1 MVQMKVKVLM
11 TGLVSLALLA
21 VGCKSNKEVEPK
33 EKGNAKVS
41 VVVAGNASGMR
52 AYGDEGQEKQI
63 QKLTAIVY
71 KGEVQEAFK
80 EGEPGVAEVK
90 NIECTAGNRTLVV
103 LANVPASMDLVGKT
117 KTELKQMTYDLAEDA
132 KTHGKLLM
140 TSEFKDITLK
150 AGNNYYGYDNSVGT
164 PEEQIAVDAPLQIK
178 RVHAAIA
185 FEGVKVQ
192 FKPEY
197 KDFDVKFDN
206 GMVLALIAK
215 KNSMIFGPSS
225 LYNAASQ
232 DYLYGAAVPAGAL
245 TPPSYAEAAWL
256 KTDINQAD
264 IKASD
269 MKKGF
274 YVLENASTEHP
285 TILCLKG
292 TLVQKSGE
300 ALTSEQMAKAFAA
313 GWIVSETD
321 ATTYYP
327 VIINATSNNYSY
339 NGGTERDK
347 IVRNTKYNVVL
358 TITGPGTNKPEDKTD
373 EKANLDVLCKIVD
386 WVIITQNATW

>member
-1 MVQMKVKVLM
+1 MKAKVLM
-11 TGLVSLALLA
+11 TGLISLALMA
-21 VGCKSNKEVEPK
+21 VGCKNNKEVEPK

-41 VVVAGNASGMR
+41 IVVAGNASGMR
-52 AYGDEGQEKQI
+52 AYGSVEEEKQI
-63 QKLTAIVY
+63 EKLTAIIY
-71 KGEVQEAFK
+71 KGDVQEAIK
-80 EGEPGVAEVK
+80 EGEAGAPEVK
-90 NIECTAGNRTLVV
+90 DIECSAGERTLVV

-117 KTELKQMTYDLAEDA
+117 KTELEKMTYDLADDA

-140 TSEFKDITLK
+140 TSEFTSITLK
-150 AGNNYYGYDNSVGT
+150 AGKNYYGYPNSVGQASD
-164 PEEQIAVDAPLQIK
+164 EHISVENPLQIK

-185 FEGVKVQ
+185 FEGVKVT

-197 KDFDVKFDN
+197 KDFDVKFDK

-215 KNSMIFGPSS
+215 KNSKIFGAS
-225 LYNAASQ
+225 LYNAATQ
-232 DYLYGAAVPAGAL
+232 DYLYGAAVPHGTL
-245 TPPSYAEAAWL
+245 TPTNYTEAAWL
-256 KTDINQAD
+256 KTDINQVD
-264 IKASD
+264 IKESD

-274 YVLENASTEHP
+274 YVLANESTAHP

-313 GWIVSETD
+313 GWIVGAND

-327 VIINATSNNYSY
+327 VIINATSNHYVY
-339 NGGTERDK
+339 DGGDGQRDK

>member
-1 MVQMKVKVLM
+1 MKAKVLM
-11 TGLVSLALLA
+11 TGLISLALMV
-21 VGCKSNKEVEPK
+21 VGCKNNKEVEPK

-52 AYGDEGQEKQI
+52 AYGDEDGEKHI
-63 QKLTAIVY
+63 EKLTAIVY

-117 KTELKQMTYDLAEDA
+117 KTELKQMTYDLAGDA
-132 KTHGKLLM
+132 ETHGKLLM

-197 KDFDVKFDN
+197 KDFSVKFDD

-215 KNSMIFGPSS
+215 KNSMIFGSS
-225 LYNAASQ
+225 LYNAANQ
-232 DYLYGAAVPAGAL
+232 DYLYGAAVPHGTL
-245 TPPSYAEAAWL
+245 TPANYTEAAWL
-256 KTDINQAD
+256 KTAINQVD
-264 IKASD
+264 IKDSG

-274 YVLENASTEHP
+274 YVLENASTAHP

-292 TLVQKSGE
+292 TLVQKDGSD
-300 ALTSEQMAKAFAA
+300 LTPEQMAKAFAA
-313 GWIVSETD
+313 GWIVAADD

-327 VIINATSNNYSY
+327 VIINATSNHYNY
-339 NGGTERDK
+339 NGGDGQRDK
-347 IVRNTKYNVVL
+347 IVRNTKYNVML
-358 TITGPGTNKPEDKTD
+358 TITGPGTNKPEDKPD

>member
-1 MVQMKVKVLM
+1 MKAKVLM
-11 TGLVSLALLA
+11 TGLISLALMA
-21 VGCKSNKEVEPK
+21 VGCKNNKEVEPK

-52 AYGDEGQEKQI
+52 TYGDEDQEKQI

-80 EGEPGVAEVK
+80 EGESGAAEVK
-90 NIECTAGNRTLVV
+90 NIECTAGERTLVV
-103 LANVPASMDLVGKT
+103 LANVPESMDLVGKT
-117 KTELKQMTYDLAEDA
+117 MTELKKMTYDLAEDD

-140 TSEFKDITLK
+140 TSEFTPITLK
-150 AGNNYYGYDNSVGT
+150 AGNNYYGYNSTVGT
-164 PEEQIAVDAPLQIK
+164 PEQQISVENPLQIK

-185 FEGVKVQ
+185 FEGVTVQ

-215 KNSMIFGPSS
+215 KNSMIFGSS
-225 LYNAASQ
+225 LYNAATQ

-256 KTDINQAD
+256 KTAISQAD
-264 IKASD
+264 IKDSD

-274 YVLENASTEHP
+274 YVLENASKEHP

-292 TLVQKSGE
+292 TLVQKNNDP
-300 ALTSEQMAKAFAA
+300 LTPEQMAKAFAA

>member
-1 MVQMKVKVLM
+1 MKAKVLM
-11 TGLVSLALLA
+11 TGLISLALMA
-21 VGCKSNKEVEPK
+21 VGCKNNKEVEPK

-52 AYGDEGQEKQI
+52 AYGDEDGEKHI
-63 QKLTAIVY
+63 EKLTAIVY

-90 NIECTAGNRTLVV
+90 NIECTAGERTLVV

-117 KTELKQMTYDLAEDA
+117 KTELKQMTYDLAGDA
-132 KTHGKLLM
+132 ETHGKLLM
-140 TSEFKDITLK
+140 TSEFTSITLK
-150 AGNNYYGYDNSVGT
+150 AGNNYYGYDNTVGNPADEHISVG
-164 PEEQIAVDAPLQIK
+164 APLQIK

-185 FEGVKVQ
+185 FEGVKVT

-215 KNSMIFGPSS
+215 KNSMIFGSS
-225 LYNAASQ
+225 LYNVANQ
-232 DYLYGAAVPAGAL
+232 DYLYGAVVPAGTL
-245 TPPSYAEAAWL
+245 TPASYAEADWL
-256 KTDINQAD
+256 KTAINQAD

-274 YVLENASTEHP
+274 YVLENASTAHP

-292 TLVQKSGE
+292 TLVQKNNDP
-300 ALTSEQMAKAFAA
+300 LTPEQMAKAFAA
-313 GWIVSETD
+313 GWIVSEQD

-327 VIINATSNNYSY
+327 VIINATSNHYNY
-339 NGGTERDK
+339 NGGDGQRDK
-347 IVRNTKYNVVL
+347 IVRNTKYNVML
-358 TITGPGTNKPEDKTD
+358 TITGPGTNKPEVKTD

>member
-1 MVQMKVKVLM
+1 MKAKVLM
-11 TGLVSLALLA
+11 TGLISLALMA
-21 VGCKSNKEVEPK
+21 VGCKNNKEVEPK

-52 AYGDEGQEKQI
+52 TYGDEDQEKQI

-80 EGEPGVAEVK
+80 EGESGAAEVK
-90 NIECTAGNRTLVV
+90 NIECTAGERTLVV
-103 LANVPASMDLVGKT
+103 LANVPESMDLVGKT
-117 KTELKQMTYDLAEDA
+117 MTELKQMTYDLAEDA

-140 TSEFKDITLK
+140 TSEFTPITLK
-150 AGNNYYGYDNSVGT
+150 AGNNYYGYNSTVGT
-164 PEEQIAVDAPLQIK
+164 PEQQISVENPLQIK

-185 FEGVKVQ
+185 FEGVTVQ

-215 KNSMIFGPSS
+215 KNSMIFGSS
-225 LYNAASQ
+225 LYNAATQ

-245 TPPSYAEAAWL
+245 TPPSYTEATWL
-256 KTDINQAD
+256 KTDINKAD

-292 TLVQKSGE
+292 TLVQKDGSD
-300 ALTSEQMAKAFAA
+300 LTPEQMTKAFAA
-313 GWIVSETD
+313 GWIVSKTD

>member
-1 MVQMKVKVLM
+1 MKAKVLM
-11 TGLVSLALLA
+11 TGLISLALMA
-21 VGCKSNKEVEPK
+21 VGCKNNKEVEPK

-52 AYGDEGQEKQI
+52 AYGDEDGEKHI
-63 QKLTAIVY
+63 EKLTAIVY

-117 KTELKQMTYDLAEDA
+117 KTELKQMTYDLAGDA
-132 KTHGKLLM
+132 ETHGKLLM

-215 KNSMIFGPSS
+215 KNSMIFGSS
-225 LYNAASQ
+225 LYNAANQ
-232 DYLYGAAVPAGAL
+232 DYLYGASVPAGAL
-245 TPPSYAEAAWL
+245 TPASYAEAAWL
-256 KTDINQAD
+256 KTAINQVD
-264 IKASD
+264 IKDSG

-274 YVLENASTEHP
+274 YVLENASTAHP

-292 TLVQKSGE
+292 TLVQKDGSD
-300 ALTSEQMAKAFAA
+300 LTPEQMAKAFAA
-313 GWIVSETD
+313 GWIVAADD

-327 VIINATSNNYSY
+327 VIINATSNHYNY
-339 NGGTERDK
+339 NGGDGQRDK
-347 IVRNTKYNVVL
+347 IVRNTKYNVML
-358 TITGPGTNKPEDKTD
+358 TITGPGTNKPEDKPD

>member
-1 MVQMKVKVLM
+1 MKAKVLM
-11 TGLVSLALLA
+11 TGLISLALMV
-21 VGCKSNKEVEPK
+21 VGCKNNKEVEPK

-52 AYGDEGQEKQI
+52 AYGDEDGEKHI
-63 QKLTAIVY
+63 EKLTAIVY

-117 KTELKQMTYDLAEDA
+117 KTELKQMTYDLAGDA
-132 KTHGKLLM
+132 ETHGKLLM

-164 PEEQIAVDAPLQIK
+164 PEEQISVENPLQIK

-197 KDFDVKFDN
+197 KDFSVKFDD

-215 KNSMIFGPSS
+215 KNSMIFGSS
-225 LYNAASQ
+225 LYNAANQ
-232 DYLYGAAVPAGAL
+232 DYLYGASVPHGTL
-245 TPPSYAEAAWL
+245 TPANYTEAAWL
-256 KTDINQAD
+256 KTAINQVD
-264 IKASD
+264 IKDSG

-274 YVLENASTEHP
+274 YVLENASTAHP

-292 TLVQKSGE
+292 TLVQKDGSD
-300 ALTSEQMAKAFAA
+300 LTPEQMAKAFAA
-313 GWIVSETD
+313 GWIVSEQD

-327 VIINATSNNYSY
+327 VIINATSNHYSY
-339 NGGTERDK
+339 NGGDGQRDK
-347 IVRNTKYNVVL
+347 IVRNTKYNVML
-358 TITGPGTNKPEDKTD
+358 TITGPGTNKPEVKPD
-373 EKANLDVLCKIVD
+373 EKANLDVLCEIVD

>member
-1 MVQMKVKVLM
+1 MKAKVLM
-11 TGLVSLALLA
+11 TGLISLALMV
-21 VGCKSNKEVEPK
+21 VGCKNNKEVEPK

-52 AYGDEGQEKQI
+52 AYGDEDGEKHI
-63 QKLTAIVY
+63 EKLTAIVY

-117 KTELKQMTYDLAEDA
+117 KTELKQMTYDLAGDA
-132 KTHGKLLM
+132 ETHGKLLM
-140 TSEFKDITLK
+140 TSEFKEITLK
-150 AGNNYYGYDNSVGT
+150 SGNNYYGYDNSVGT
-164 PEEQIAVDAPLQIK
+164 PEEQISVDAPLQIK

-185 FEGVKVQ
+185 FEGVTVQ

-197 KDFDVKFDN
+197 KDFSVKFDN

-215 KNSMIFGPSS
+215 KNSMIFGSS
-225 LYNAASQ
+225 LYNAANQ

-245 TPPSYAEAAWL
+245 TPAPANYAEAAWL

-292 TLVQKSGE
+292 TLVQKDGSD
-300 ALTSEQMAKAFAA
+300 LTPEQMAKAFAA
-313 GWIVSETD
+313 GWIVAADD

-327 VIINATSNNYSY
+327 VIINATSNHYNY
-339 NGGTERDK
+339 NGGDGQRDK
-347 IVRNTKYNVVL
+347 IVRNTKYNVML
-358 TITGPGTNKPEDKTD
+358 TITGPGTNKPEDKPD

>member
-1 MVQMKVKVLM
+1 MKAKVLM

-52 AYGDEGQEKQI
+52 AYGDEDGEKHI
-63 QKLTAIVY
+63 EKLTAIVY

-117 KTELKQMTYDLAEDA
+117 KTELKQMTYDLAGDA
-132 KTHGKLLM
+132 ETHGKLLM

-197 KDFDVKFDN
+197 KDFSVKFDD

-215 KNSMIFGPSS
+215 KNSMIFGSS
-225 LYNAASQ
+225 LYNAANQ
-232 DYLYGAAVPAGAL
+232 DYLYGAAVPHGTL
-245 TPPSYAEAAWL
+245 TPANYTEAAWL
-256 KTDINQAD
+256 KTAINQVD
-264 IKASD
+264 IKDSG

-274 YVLENASTEHP
+274 YVLENASTAHP

-292 TLVQKSGE
+292 TLVQKDGSD
-300 ALTSEQMAKAFAA
+300 LTPEQMAKAFAA
-313 GWIVSETD
+313 GWIVAADD

-327 VIINATSNNYSY
+327 VIINATSNHYNY
-339 NGGTERDK
+339 NGGDGQRDK
-347 IVRNTKYNVVL
+347 IVRNTKYNVML
-358 TITGPGTNKPEDKTD
+358 TITGPGTNKPEVKPD

>member
-1 MVQMKVKVLM
+1 MI
-11 TGLVSLALLA
+11 SLALMA
-21 VGCKSNKEVEPK
+21 VGCKNNKEVEPK

-52 AYGDEGQEKQI
+52 TYGDEDQEKQI

-80 EGEPGVAEVK
+80 EGESGAAEVK
-90 NIECTAGNRTLVV
+90 NIECTAGERTLVV
-103 LANVPASMDLVGKT
+103 LANVPESMDLVGKT
-117 KTELKQMTYDLAEDA
+117 MTELKQMTYDLAEDA

-140 TSEFKDITLK
+140 TSEFTSITLK
-150 AGNNYYGYDNSVGT
+150 AGKNYYGYPNSVGQASD
-164 PEEQIAVDAPLQIK
+164 EHISVENPLQIK

-215 KNSMIFGPSS
+215 KNSMIFGSS
-225 LYNAASQ
+225 LYNAANQ
-232 DYLYGAAVPAGAL
+232 DYLYGASVPAGAL
-245 TPPSYAEAAWL
+245 TPTSYAEAAWL
-256 KTDINQAD
+256 KTAINQVD
-264 IKASD
+264 IKESD

-300 ALTSEQMAKAFAA
+300 ALTTEQMAKAFAA

-327 VIINATSNNYSY
+327 VIINATSNHYNY
-339 NGGTERDK
+339 NGGDGQRDK
-347 IVRNTKYNVVL
+347 IVRNTKYNVML
-358 TITGPGTNKPEDKTD
+358 TITGPGTNKPEVKPD

>member
-1 MVQMKVKVLM
+1 MKAKVLM
-11 TGLVSLALLA
+11 TGLISLALMA
-21 VGCKSNKEVEPK
+21 VGCKNNKEVEPK

-41 VVVAGNASGMR
+41 IVVAGNASGMR
-52 AYGDEGQEKQI
+52 AYGSVEEEKQI
-63 QKLTAIVY
+63 EKLTAIIY
-71 KGEVQEAFK
+71 KGDVQEAIK
-80 EGEPGVAEVK
+80 EGEAGAPEVK
-90 NIECTAGNRTLVV
+90 DIECSAGERTLVV

-117 KTELKQMTYDLAEDA
+117 KTELEKMTYDLADDA

-140 TSEFKDITLK
+140 TSEFTSITLK
-150 AGNNYYGYDNSVGT
+150 AGKNYYGYPNSVGQASD
-164 PEEQIAVDAPLQIK
+164 EHISVENPLQIK

-185 FEGVKVQ
+185 FEGVTVQ

-215 KNSMIFGPSS
+215 KNSMIFGSS
-225 LYNAASQ
+225 LYNAATQ

-245 TPPSYAEAAWL
+245 TPPSYTEATWL
-256 KTDINQAD
+256 KTDINKAD

-292 TLVQKSGE
+292 TLVQKDGSD
-300 ALTSEQMAKAFAA
+300 LTPEQMTKAFAA
-313 GWIVSETD
+313 GWIVSKTD

-327 VIINATSNNYSY
+327 VIINATSNHYVY
-339 NGGTERDK
+339 DGGDGQRDK
-347 IVRNTKYNVVL
+347 IVRNTKYNVML
-358 TITGPGTNKPEDKTD
+358 TITGPGTNKPEVKPD

>member
-1 MVQMKVKVLM
+1 MKVKVLM

-80 EGEPGVAEVK
+80 EGEPGAAEVK
-90 NIECTAGNRTLVV
+90 NIECTAGERTLVV

-117 KTELKQMTYDLAEDA
+117 KTELKQMTYDLAGDA
-132 KTHGKLLM
+132 ETHGKLLM

-150 AGNNYYGYDNSVGT
+150 AGNNYYGYDNTVGN
-164 PEEQIAVDAPLQIK
+164 PADEHISAGAPLQIK

-197 KDFDVKFDN
+197 KDFSVKFDD
-206 GMVLALIAK
+206 GLVLALIAK
-215 KNSMIFGPSS
+215 KNSMIFGSS
-225 LYNAASQ
+225 LYNAATQ
-232 DYLYGAAVPAGAL
+232 DYLYGAAVPHGTL
-245 TPPSYAEAAWL
+245 TPTNYAEAAWL
-256 KTDINQAD
+256 KTAINQVD
-264 IKASD
+264 IKESD

-274 YVLENASTEHP
+274 YVLENASTAHP

-300 ALTSEQMAKAFAA
+300 ALTPEQMEKAFAA
-313 GWIVSETD
+313 GWIVSEQD

-327 VIINATSNNYSY
+327 VIINATSNHYNY
-339 NGGTERDK
+339 NGGDGQRDK
-347 IVRNTKYNVVL
+347 IVRNTKYNVML
-358 TITGPGTNKPEDKTD
+358 TITGPGTNKPEVKPD
-373 EKANLDVLCKIVD
+373 EKANLDVLCEIVD

>member
-1 MVQMKVKVLM
+1 MKAKVLM
-11 TGLVSLALLA
+11 TGLISLALMA
-21 VGCKSNKEVEPK
+21 VGCKNNKEVEPK

-41 VVVAGNASGMR
+41 IVVAGNASGMR
-52 AYGDEGQEKQI
+52 AYGSVEEEKQI
-63 QKLTAIVY
+63 EKLTAIIY
-71 KGEVQEAFK
+71 KGDVQEAIK
-80 EGEPGVAEVK
+80 EGEAGAPEVK
-90 NIECTAGNRTLVV
+90 DIECSAGERTLVV

-117 KTELKQMTYDLAEDA
+117 KTELEKMTYDLADDA

-140 TSEFKDITLK
+140 TSEFTSITLK
-150 AGNNYYGYDNSVGT
+150 AGKNYYGYPNSVGQASD
-164 PEEQIAVDAPLQIK
+164 EHISVENPLQIK

-185 FEGVKVQ
+185 FEGVKVT

-197 KDFDVKFDN
+197 KDFDVKFDK

-215 KNSMIFGPSS
+215 KNSKIFGAS
-225 LYNAASQ
+225 LYNAATQ
-232 DYLYGAAVPAGAL
+232 DYLYGAAVPHGTL
-245 TPPSYAEAAWL
+245 TPTNYTEAAWL
-256 KTDINQAD
+256 KTDINQVD
-264 IKASD
+264 IKESD

-274 YVLENASTEHP
+274 YVLANESTAHP

-313 GWIVSETD
+313 GWIVGAND

-327 VIINATSNNYSY
+327 VIINATSNHYVY
-339 NGGTERDK
+339 DGGDGQRDK
-347 IVRNTKYNVVL
+347 IVRNTKYNVML
-358 TITGPGTNKPEDKTD
+358 TITGPGTNKPEVKPD

>member
-1 MVQMKVKVLM
+1 MKAKVLM

-21 VGCKSNKEVEPK
+21 VGCKSNKEAEPK

-52 AYGDEGQEKQI
+52 AYGDEDGEKHI
-63 QKLTAIVY
+63 EKLTAIIY
-71 KGEVQEAFK
+71 KGDVQEAIK
-80 EGEPGVAEVK
+80 VGEAGAPEVK
-90 NIECTAGNRTLVV
+90 DIECSAGERTLVV

-117 KTELKQMTYDLAEDA
+117 KKELEKLTYELAKDDE
-132 KTHGKLLM
+132 THNKLLM
-140 TSEFKDITLK
+140 TSEFTSITLK
-150 AGNNYYGYDNSVGT
+150 AGKNYYGYANSVGN
-164 PEEQIAVDAPLQIK
+164 PADEHISVGAPLQIK

-185 FEGVKVQ
+185 FEGVKVT

-197 KDFDVKFDN
+197 KDYNVKFDD
-206 GMVLALIAK
+206 GMVFALIAK
-215 KNSMIFGPSS
+215 KNSMIFGSS
-225 LYNAASQ
+225 LYNAANQ
-232 DYLYGAAVPAGAL
+232 DYLYGVHVTSGSL
-245 TPPSYAEAAWL
+245 TPANYTEAAWL
-256 KTDINQAD
+256 KTAISQAD
-264 IKASD
+264 IKDSD

-274 YVLENASTEHP
+274 YVLENASKEHP

-292 TLVQKSGE
+292 TLVQKNNDP
-300 ALTSEQMAKAFAA
+300 LTPEQMAKAFAA

>member
-1 MVQMKVKVLM
+1 MKAKVLM

-21 VGCKSNKEVEPK
+21 VGCKSNKEAEPK

-41 VVVAGNASGMR
+41 IVVAGNASGMR
-52 AYGDEGQEKQI
+52 AYGDEDGEKHI
-63 QKLTAIVY
+63 EKLTAIVY

-117 KTELKQMTYDLAEDA
+117 KTELKQMTYDLAGDA
-132 KTHGKLLM
+132 ETHGKLLM

-197 KDFDVKFDN
+197 KDFSVKFDD

-215 KNSMIFGPSS
+215 KNSMIFGSS
-225 LYNAASQ
+225 LYNAANQ
-232 DYLYGAAVPAGAL
+232 DYLYGAAVPHGTL
-245 TPPSYAEAAWL
+245 TPANYTEAAWL
-256 KTDINQAD
+256 KTAINQVD
-264 IKASD
+264 IKDSG

-274 YVLENASTEHP
+274 YVLENASTAHP

-292 TLVQKSGE
+292 TLVQKDGSD
-300 ALTSEQMAKAFAA
+300 LTPEQMAKAFAA
-313 GWIVSETD
+313 GWIVAADD

-327 VIINATSNNYSY
+327 VIINATSNHYNY
-339 NGGTERDK
+339 NGGDGQRDK
-347 IVRNTKYNVVL
+347 IVRNTKYNVML
-358 TITGPGTNKPEDKTD
+358 TITGPGTNKPEVKPD

>member
-1 MVQMKVKVLM
+1 AKVLM
-11 TGLVSLALLA
+11 TGLISLALMV
-21 VGCKSNKEVEPK
+21 VGCKNNKEVEPK

-52 AYGDEGQEKQI
+52 AYGDEDGEKHI
-63 QKLTAIVY
+63 EKLTAIVY

-117 KTELKQMTYDLAEDA
+117 KTELKQMTYDLAGDA
-132 KTHGKLLM
+132 ETHGKLLM

-164 PEEQIAVDAPLQIK
+164 PEEQISVENPLQIK

-197 KDFDVKFDN
+197 KDFSVKFDD

-215 KNSMIFGPSS
+215 KNSMIFGSS
-225 LYNAASQ
+225 LYNAANQ
-232 DYLYGAAVPAGAL
+232 DYLYGASVPHGTL
-245 TPPSYAEAAWL
+245 TPANYTEAAWL
-256 KTDINQAD
+256 KTAINQVD
-264 IKASD
+264 IKDSG

-274 YVLENASTEHP
+274 YVLENASTAHP

-292 TLVQKSGE
+292 TLVQKDGSD
-300 ALTSEQMAKAFAA
+300 LTPEQMAKAFAA
-313 GWIVSETD
+313 GWIVSEQD

-327 VIINATSNNYSY
+327 VIINATSNHYSY
-339 NGGTERDK
+339 NGGDGQRDK
-347 IVRNTKYNVVL
+347 IVRNTKYNVML
-358 TITGPGTNKPEDKTD
+358 TITGPGTNKPEVKPD
-373 EKANLDVLCKIVD
+373 EKANLDVLCEIVD

>member
-1 MVQMKVKVLM
+1 MVQMKAKVLM
-11 TGLVSLALLA
+11 TGLISLALMV
-21 VGCKSNKEVEPK
+21 VGCKNNKEVEPK

-52 AYGDEGQEKQI
+52 AYGDEDGEKHI
-63 QKLTAIVY
+63 EKLTAIVY

-117 KTELKQMTYDLAEDA
+117 KTELKQMTYDLAGDA
-132 KTHGKLLM
+132 ETHGKLLM

-150 AGNNYYGYDNSVGT
+150 SGNNYYGYDNSVGT

-197 KDFDVKFDN
+197 KDFSVKFDD

-215 KNSMIFGPSS
+215 KNSMIFGSS
-225 LYNAASQ
+225 LYNAANQ
-232 DYLYGAAVPAGAL
+232 DYLYGAAVPHGTL
-245 TPPSYAEAAWL
+245 TPANYTEAAWL
-256 KTDINQAD
+256 KTAINQVD
-264 IKASD
+264 IKDSG

-274 YVLENASTEHP
+274 YVLENASTAHP

-292 TLVQKSGE
+292 TLVQKDGSD
-300 ALTSEQMAKAFAA
+300 LTPEQMAKAFAA
-313 GWIVSETD
+313 GWIVAADD

-327 VIINATSNNYSY
+327 VIINATSNHYNY
-339 NGGTERDK
+339 NGGDGQRDK
-347 IVRNTKYNVVL
+347 IVRNTKYNVML
-358 TITGPGTNKPEDKTD
+358 TITGPGTNKPEDKPD

>member
-1 MVQMKVKVLM
+1 MKAKVLM
-11 TGLVSLALLA
+11 TGLISLALMA
-21 VGCKSNKEVEPK
+21 VGCKNNKEVEPK

-41 VVVAGNASGMR
+41 IVVAGNASGMR
-52 AYGDEGQEKQI
+52 AYGDEDGEKHI
-63 QKLTAIVY
+63 EKLTAIIY
-71 KGEVQEAFK
+71 KGDVQEAIK
-80 EGEPGVAEVK
+80 VGEAGAPEVK
-90 NIECTAGNRTLVV
+90 DIECSAGERTLVV

-117 KTELKQMTYDLAEDA
+117 KKELEKLTYELAKDDE
-132 KTHGKLLM
+132 THNKLLM
-140 TSEFKDITLK
+140 TSEFTSITLK

-215 KNSMIFGPSS
+215 KNSMIFGSS
-225 LYNAASQ
+225 LYNAANQ
-232 DYLYGAAVPAGAL
+232 DYLYGAAVPHGTL
-245 TPPSYAEAAWL
+245 TPANYTEAAWL

-300 ALTSEQMAKAFAA
+300 ALTPEQMTKAFAA
-313 GWIVSETD
+313 GWIVGAND

>member
-1 MVQMKVKVLM
+1 MKAKVLM

-21 VGCKSNKEVEPK
+21 VGCKSNKEAEPK

-52 AYGDEGQEKQI
+52 AYGDEDGEKHI
-63 QKLTAIVY
+63 EKLTAIVY

-117 KTELKQMTYDLAEDA
+117 KTELKQMTYDLAEDD

-197 KDFDVKFDN
+197 KDFSVKFDD

-215 KNSMIFGPSS
+215 KNSMIFGSS
-225 LYNAASQ
+225 LYNAANQ
-232 DYLYGAAVPAGAL
+232 DYLYGAAVPHGTL
-245 TPPSYAEAAWL
+245 TPANYTEAAWL
-256 KTDINQAD
+256 KTAINQVD
-264 IKASD
+264 IKDSG

-274 YVLENASTEHP
+274 YVLENASTAHP

-292 TLVQKSGE
+292 TLVQKDGSD
-300 ALTSEQMAKAFAA
+300 LTPEQMAKAFAA
-313 GWIVSETD
+313 GWIVAADD

-327 VIINATSNNYSY
+327 VIINATSNHYNY
-339 NGGTERDK
+339 NGGDGQRDK

>member
-1 MVQMKVKVLM
+1 MKAKVLM
-11 TGLVSLALLA
+11 TGLISLALMA
-21 VGCKSNKEVEPK
+21 VGCKNNKEVEPK
-33 EKGNAKVS
+33 DKGNAKVS
-41 VVVAGNASGMR
+41 VVVAGNVSGMR
-52 AYGDEGQEKQI
+52 AYGDEDGEKHI
-63 QKLTAIVY
+63 EKLTAIVY

-80 EGEPGVAEVK
+80 EGEPGAAEVK

-117 KTELKQMTYDLAEDA
+117 KTELKQMTYDLAGDA
-132 KTHGKLLM
+132 ETHGKLLM

-215 KNSMIFGPSS
+215 KNSMIFGSS
-225 LYNAASQ
+225 LYNAANQ
-232 DYLYGAAVPAGAL
+232 DYLYGASVPAGAL
-245 TPPSYAEAAWL
+245 TPASYAEAAWL
-256 KTDINQAD
+256 KTAINQVD
-264 IKASD
+264 IKDSG

-274 YVLENASTEHP
+274 YVLENASTAHP

-292 TLVQKSGE
+292 TLVQKDGSD
-300 ALTSEQMAKAFAA
+300 LTPEQMAKAFAA
-313 GWIVSETD
+313 GWIVAADD

-327 VIINATSNNYSY
+327 VIINATSNHYNY
-339 NGGTERDK
+339 NGGDGQRDK
-347 IVRNTKYNVVL
+347 IVRNTKYNVML
-358 TITGPGTNKPEDKTD
+358 TITGPGTNKPEDKPD

>member
-1 MVQMKVKVLM
+1 MVQMKAKVLM
-11 TGLVSLALLA
+11 TGLISLALMV
-21 VGCKSNKEVEPK
+21 VGCKNNKEVEPK

-52 AYGDEGQEKQI
+52 AYGDEDGEKHI
-63 QKLTAIVY
+63 EKLTAIVY

-117 KTELKQMTYDLAEDA
+117 KTELKQMTYDLAGDA
-132 KTHGKLLM
+132 ETHGKLLM

-197 KDFDVKFDN
+197 KDFSVKFDD

-215 KNSMIFGPSS
+215 KNSMIFGSS
-225 LYNAASQ
+225 LYNAANQ
-232 DYLYGAAVPAGAL
+232 DYLYGAAVPHGTL
-245 TPPSYAEAAWL
+245 TPANYTEAAWL
-256 KTDINQAD
+256 KTAINQVD
-264 IKASD
+264 IKDSG

-274 YVLENASTEHP
+274 YVLENASTAHP

-292 TLVQKSGE
+292 TLVQKDGSD
-300 ALTSEQMAKAFAA
+300 LTPEQMAKAFAA
-313 GWIVSETD
+313 GWIVAADD

-327 VIINATSNNYSY
+327 VIINATSNHYNY
-339 NGGTERDK
+339 NGGDGQRDK
-347 IVRNTKYNVVL
+347 IVRNTKYNVML
-358 TITGPGTNKPEDKTD
+358 TITGPGTNKPEDKPD

>member
-1 MVQMKVKVLM
+1 MKAKVLM

-21 VGCKSNKEVEPK
+21 VGCKSNKEAEPK

-41 VVVAGNASGMR
+41 IVVAGNASGMR
-52 AYGDEGQEKQI
+52 AYGDEDGEKHI
-63 QKLTAIVY
+63 EKLTAIIY
-71 KGEVQEAFK
+71 KGDVQEAIK
-80 EGEPGVAEVK
+80 VGEAGAPEVK
-90 NIECTAGNRTLVV
+90 DIECSAGERTLVV

-117 KTELKQMTYDLAEDA
+117 KKELEKLTYELAKDDE
-132 KTHGKLLM
+132 THNKLLM
-140 TSEFKDITLK
+140 TSEFTSITLK
-150 AGNNYYGYDNSVGT
+150 AGKNYYGYANSVGN
-164 PEEQIAVDAPLQIK
+164 PADEHISVGAPLQIK

-185 FEGVKVQ
+185 FEGVTVQ

-197 KDFDVKFDN
+197 KDFGVKFDN

-313 GWIVSETD
+313 GWIVGAND

-327 VIINATSNNYSY
+327 VIINATSNHYNY
-339 NGGTERDK
+339 NGGDGQRDK
-347 IVRNTKYNVVL
+347 IVRNTKYNVML
-358 TITGPGTNKPEDKTD
+358 TITGPGTNKPEVKPD

>member
-1 MVQMKVKVLM
+1 MKAKVLM
-11 TGLVSLALLA
+11 TGLISLALMV
-21 VGCKSNKEVEPK
+21 VGCKNNKEVEPK

-52 AYGDEGQEKQI
+52 AYGDEDGEKHI
-63 QKLTAIVY
+63 EKLTAIVY

-117 KTELKQMTYDLAEDA
+117 KTELKQMTYDLAGDA
-132 KTHGKLLM
+132 ETHGKLLM

-197 KDFDVKFDN
+197 KDFSVKFDD

-215 KNSMIFGPSS
+215 KNSMIFGSS
-225 LYNAASQ
+225 LYNAANQ
-232 DYLYGAAVPAGAL
+232 DYLYGASVPAGAL
-245 TPPSYAEAAWL
+245 TPASYAEAAWL
-256 KTDINQAD
+256 KTAINQVD
-264 IKASD
+264 IKDSG

-274 YVLENASTEHP
+274 YVLENASTAHP

-292 TLVQKSGE
+292 TLVQKDGSD
-300 ALTSEQMAKAFAA
+300 LTPEQMAKAFAA
-313 GWIVSETD
+313 GWIVAADD

-327 VIINATSNNYSY
+327 VIINATSNHYNY
-339 NGGTERDK
+339 NGGDGQRDK
-347 IVRNTKYNVVL
+347 IVRNTKYNVML
-358 TITGPGTNKPEDKTD
+358 TITGPGTNKPEVKPD

>member
-1 MVQMKVKVLM
+1 MKAKVLM

-41 VVVAGNASGMR
+41 IVVAGNASGMR
-52 AYGDEGQEKQI
+52 AYGDEDGEKHI
-63 QKLTAIVY
+63 EKLTAIVY

-117 KTELKQMTYDLAEDA
+117 KTELKQMTYDLAGDA
-132 KTHGKLLM
+132 ETHGKLLM

-215 KNSMIFGPSS
+215 KNSMIFGSS
-225 LYNAASQ
+225 LYNAANQ
-232 DYLYGAAVPAGAL
+232 DYLYGASVPAGAL
-245 TPPSYAEAAWL
+245 TPASYAEAAWL
-256 KTDINQAD
+256 KTAINQVD
-264 IKASD
+264 IKDSG

-274 YVLENASTEHP
+274 YVLENASTAHP

-292 TLVQKSGE
+292 TLVQKDGSD
-300 ALTSEQMAKAFAA
+300 LTPEQMAKAFAA
-313 GWIVSETD
+313 GWIVAADD

-327 VIINATSNNYSY
+327 VIINATSNHYNY
-339 NGGTERDK
+339 NGGDGQRDK
-347 IVRNTKYNVVL
+347 IVRNTKYNVML
-358 TITGPGTNKPEDKTD
+358 TITGPGTNKPEDKPD

>member
-1 MVQMKVKVLM
+1 MKAKVLM
-11 TGLVSLALLA
+11 TGLISLALMV
-21 VGCKSNKEVEPK
+21 VGCKNNKEVEPK

-52 AYGDEGQEKQI
+52 AYGDEDGEKHI
-63 QKLTAIVY
+63 EKLTAIVY

-117 KTELKQMTYDLAEDA
+117 KTELKQMTYDLAGDA
-132 KTHGKLLM
+132 ETHGKLLM

-215 KNSMIFGPSS
+215 KNSMIFGSS
-225 LYNAASQ
+225 LYNAANQ
-232 DYLYGAAVPAGAL
+232 DYLYGASVPAGAL
-245 TPPSYAEAAWL
+245 TPASYAEAAWL
-256 KTDINQAD
+256 KTAINQVD
-264 IKASD
+264 IKDSG

-274 YVLENASTEHP
+274 YVLENASTAHP

-292 TLVQKSGE
+292 TLVQKDGSD
-300 ALTSEQMAKAFAA
+300 LTPEQMAKAFAA
-313 GWIVSETD
+313 GWIVAADD

-327 VIINATSNNYSY
+327 VIINATSNHYNY
-339 NGGTERDK
+339 NGGDGQRDK
-347 IVRNTKYNVVL
+347 IVRNTKYNVML
-358 TITGPGTNKPEDKTD
+358 TITGPGTNKPEDKPD

>member
-1 MVQMKVKVLM
+1 MKAKVLM
-11 TGLVSLALLA
+11 TGLISLALMV
-21 VGCKSNKEVEPK
+21 VGCKNNKEVEPK

-52 AYGDEGQEKQI
+52 AYGDEDGEKHI
-63 QKLTAIVY
+63 EKLTAIVY

-117 KTELKQMTYDLAEDA
+117 KTELKQMTYDLAGDA
-132 KTHGKLLM
+132 ETHGKLLM

-150 AGNNYYGYDNSVGT
+150 SGNNYYGYDNSVGT

-197 KDFDVKFDN
+197 KDFSVKFDD

-215 KNSMIFGPSS
+215 KNSMIFGSS
-225 LYNAASQ
+225 LYNAANQ
-232 DYLYGAAVPAGAL
+232 DYLYGAAVPHGTL
-245 TPPSYAEAAWL
+245 TPANYTEAAWL
-256 KTDINQAD
+256 KTAINQVD
-264 IKASD
+264 IKDSG

-274 YVLENASTEHP
+274 YVLENASTAHP

-292 TLVQKSGE
+292 TLVQKDGSD
-300 ALTSEQMAKAFAA
+300 LTPEQMAKAFAA
-313 GWIVSETD
+313 GWIVAADD

-327 VIINATSNNYSY
+327 VIINATSNHYNY
-339 NGGTERDK
+339 NGGDGQRDK
-347 IVRNTKYNVVL
+347 IVRNTKYNVML
-358 TITGPGTNKPEDKTD
+358 TITGPGTNKPEDKPD

>member
-1 MVQMKVKVLM
+1 MKAKVLM

-21 VGCKSNKEVEPK
+21 VGCKSNKEAEPK

-41 VVVAGNASGMR
+41 IVVAGNASGMR
-52 AYGDEGQEKQI
+52 AYGDEDGEKHI
-63 QKLTAIVY
+63 EKLTAIIY
-71 KGEVQEAFK
+71 KGDVQEAIK
-80 EGEPGVAEVK
+80 VGEAGAPEVK
-90 NIECTAGNRTLVV
+90 GIECSAGERTLVV

-117 KTELKQMTYDLAEDA
+117 KKELEKLTYELAKDDE
-132 KTHGKLLM
+132 THNKLLM
-140 TSEFKDITLK
+140 TSEFTSITLK
-150 AGNNYYGYDNSVGT
+150 AGKNYYGYANSVGN
-164 PEEQIAVDAPLQIK
+164 PADEHISVGVPLQIK

-185 FEGVKVQ
+185 FEGVKVT

-197 KDFDVKFDN
+197 KDYNVKFDD
-206 GMVLALIAK
+206 GMVFALVAK
-215 KNSMIFGPSS
+215 KNSMIFGSS
-225 LYNAASQ
+225 LYNVANQ
-232 DYLYGAAVPAGAL
+232 DYLYGVHVTSGSL
-245 TPPSYAEAAWL
+245 TPANYTEATWL
-256 KTDINQAD
+256 KTAISQAD
-264 IKASD
+264 IKDSD

-274 YVLENASTEHP
+274 YVLENASKEHP

-292 TLVQKSGE
+292 TLVQKNNDP
-300 ALTSEQMAKAFAA
+300 LTPEQMAKAFAA

>member
-1 MVQMKVKVLM
+1 MKAKVLM
-11 TGLVSLALLA
+11 TGLISLALMA
-21 VGCKSNKEVEPK
+21 VGCKNNKEVEPK

-52 AYGDEGQEKQI
+52 TYGDEDQEKQI

-80 EGEPGVAEVK
+80 EGESGAAEVK
-90 NIECTAGNRTLVV
+90 NIECTAGERTLVV
-103 LANVPASMDLVGKT
+103 LANVPESMDLVGKT
-117 KTELKQMTYDLAEDA
+117 MTELKQMTYDLAEDA

-140 TSEFKDITLK
+140 TSEFTSITLK
-150 AGNNYYGYDNSVGT
+150 AGKNYYGYPNSVGQASD
-164 PEEQIAVDAPLQIK
+164 EHISVENPLQIK

-215 KNSMIFGPSS
+215 KNSMIFGSS
-225 LYNAASQ
+225 LYNAANQ
-232 DYLYGAAVPAGAL
+232 DYLYGASVPAGAL
-245 TPPSYAEAAWL
+245 TPTSYAEAAWL
-256 KTDINQAD
+256 KTAINQVD
-264 IKASD
+264 IKESD

-300 ALTSEQMAKAFAA
+300 ALTTEQMAKAFAA

-327 VIINATSNNYSY
+327 VIINATSNHYNY
-339 NGGTERDK
+339 NGGDGQRDK
-347 IVRNTKYNVVL
+347 IVRNTKYNVML
-358 TITGPGTNKPEDKTD
+358 TITGPGTNKPEVKPD

>member
-1 MVQMKVKVLM
+1 MKAKVLM
-11 TGLVSLALLA
+11 TGLISLALMA
-21 VGCKSNKEVEPK
+21 VGCKNNKEVEPK

-52 AYGDEGQEKQI
+52 AYGDEDGEKHI
-63 QKLTAIVY
+63 EKLTAIVY

-117 KTELKQMTYDLAEDA
+117 KTELKQMTYDLAGDA
-132 KTHGKLLM
+132 ETHGKLLM

-150 AGNNYYGYDNSVGT
+150 AGNNYYGYDNTVGN
-164 PEEQIAVDAPLQIK
+164 PADEHISAGAPLQIK

-197 KDFDVKFDN
+197 KDFSVKFDD
-206 GMVLALIAK
+206 GLVLALIAK
-215 KNSMIFGPSS
+215 KNSMIFGSS
-225 LYNAASQ
+225 LYNAANQ
-232 DYLYGAAVPAGAL
+232 DYLYGAAVPHGTL
-245 TPPSYAEAAWL
+245 TPANYTEAAWL
-256 KTDINQAD
+256 KTAINQVD
-264 IKASD
+264 IKDSG

-274 YVLENASTEHP
+274 YVLENASTAHP

-292 TLVQKSGE
+292 TLVQKDGSD
-300 ALTSEQMAKAFAA
+300 LTPEQMAKAFAA
-313 GWIVSETD
+313 GWIVAADD

-327 VIINATSNNYSY
+327 VIINATSNHYNY
-339 NGGTERDK
+339 NGGDGQRDK
-347 IVRNTKYNVVL
+347 IVRNTKYNVML
-358 TITGPGTNKPEDKTD
+358 TITGPGTNKPEVKPD